1 MSDAVPD
8 VARAE
13 IVGAVRRALAK
24 HGYARLTTKKVAAE
38 SEKSEAFFFYH
49 YDTKDDL
56 VVAFLDWATERSA
69 ERLAAIDSDDPVT
82 RLFVACDVLVGDY
95 EDEDDRGIN
104 VAMMELLSHAPH
116 DEAFHDRLSAYER
129 SVINELAAIVS
140 LGIESGAFRDVD
152 PEATAAYLLMTAD
165 GTTGAVMA
173 LGMTDVGEKVRE
185 RLFDYLTSTVLAD
198 GVSPPAAFA

>member
-116 DEAFHDRLSAYER
+116 DEALHDRLSAYER
-129 SVINELAAIVS
+129 SVIDELAAIVS

>member
-116 DEAFHDRLSAYER
+116 DEAFHDRLSAYKR
-129 SVINELAAIVS
+129 SVIDELAAIVS

>member
-95 EDEDDRGIN
+95 ENEDDRGIN

-116 DEAFHDRLSAYER
+116 DEAFHDRLSAYKR
-129 SVINELAAIVS
+129 SVIDELAAIVS

>member
-24 HGYARLTTKKVAAE
+24 HSYARLTTKKVAAE

-116 DEAFHDRLSAYER
+116 DEAFHDRLSAYKR
-129 SVINELAAIVS
+129 SVIDELAAIVS

>member
-129 SVINELAAIVS
+129 SVIDELAAIVS

>member
-95 EDEDDRGIN
+95 EDEDNRGIN

-116 DEAFHDRLSAYER
+116 DEAFHDRLSAYKR
-129 SVINELAAIVS
+129 SVIDELAAIVS

>member
-1 MSDAVPD
+1 MSDAVPAA
-8 VARAE
+8 ARTE

-24 HGYARLTTKKVAAE
+24 HGYARLTTKKVASE
-38 SEKSEAFFFYH
+38 TEKSEAFLFYH

-56 VVAFLDWATERSA
+56 VVAFLDWATEHSA
-69 ERLAAIDSDDPVT
+69 ERLAAIDSDDPVA
-82 RLFVACDVLVGDY
+82 RLFVACDVLLGTY
-95 EDEDDRGIN
+95 EDADDRGIN
-104 VAMMELLSHAPH
+104 VAMMELLAHAPH

-129 SVINELAAIVS
+129 SVIDELAAIIS
-140 LGIESGAFRDVD
+140 QGIDSGAFRDVD

-173 LGMTDVGEKVRE
+173 LGMTDVGEQVRE
-185 RLFDYLTSTVLAD
+185 RLFDYLASTVLVE

>member
-69 ERLAAIDSDDPVT
+69 ERLAAIDSNDPVT

-116 DEAFHDRLSAYER
+116 DEALHDRLSAYER
-129 SVINELAAIVS
+129 SVIDELAAIVS

>member
-69 ERLAAIDSDDPVT
+69 ERLAAIDSDDAVT

-116 DEAFHDRLSAYER
+116 DEAFHDRLSAYKR
-129 SVINELAAIVS
+129 SVIDELAAIVS

>member
-69 ERLAAIDSDDPVT
+69 ERLAAIDSNDPVT

-116 DEAFHDRLSAYER
+116 DEAFHDRLSAYKR
-129 SVINELAAIVS
+129 SVIDELAAIVS

>member
-1 MSDAVPD
+1 MSDAVPAT
-8 VARAE
+8 ARAE

-56 VVAFLDWATERSA
+56 VVAFLDWATEHSA
-69 ERLAAIDSDDPVT
+69 ERLAAIDADDPVT
-82 RLFVACDVLVGDY
+82 RLFVACAVLLGDN
-95 EDEDDRGIN
+95 EDADDRGIN
-104 VAMMELLSHAPH
+104 VAVMELLAHAPH

-129 SVINELAAIVS
+129 SVIDELAAI
-140 LGIESGAFRDVD
+140 LTAGIDAGVFRDVD
-152 PEATAAYLLMTAD
+152 PEATAAYLLMTTD

-173 LGMTDVGEKVRE
+173 LGMTDVGEQVRE
-185 RLFDYLTSTVLAD
+185 RLFDYLASTVLAED
-198 GVSPPAAFA
+198 VSPPAAFA